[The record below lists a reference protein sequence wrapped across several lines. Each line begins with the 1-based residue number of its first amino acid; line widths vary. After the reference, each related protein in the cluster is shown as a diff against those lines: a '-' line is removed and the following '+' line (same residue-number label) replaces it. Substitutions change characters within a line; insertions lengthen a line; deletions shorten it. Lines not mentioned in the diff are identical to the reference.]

1 MGKDNNKR
9 LVFIAFIRYYTVT
22 GLTLGNQHT
31 NQHLLK
37 YYCSKC
43 DTFLK
48 TTRDDFDIDSRFSN
62 SKEECPYCGSLISMT
77 LRKEKAH
84 GTATT
89 NMDLSSS
96 SSLCL
101 LPPPPKI
108 QTAYEQFSNRLT
120 FGIEKID
127 SVLQLTTGEIV
138 CIISTDHN
146 NYNNKYAN
154 NILLN
159 RLCVRAV
166 MSNRQGGFNSPK
178 VIFVDAAG
186 NTSDIYQCVNFA
198 RQYGLNIKKT
208 LQSIVVNRS
217 FTIYQLANIII
228 NELPK
233 VIEQLSGTKVI
244 VIGNLLSLFVNDPQV
259 QIKGAK
265 SLIRQIVNAVK
276 MCTNN
281 NNILCVISFCCSNNT
296 KTYARLILERIDK
309 CVEITTIRVKDG
321 NDKQKRN
328 RKNDDDLSID
338 IKIKN
343 DKNHSRQQHSVIL
356 QEKVLHLV
364 SKR

>member
-1 MGKDNNKR
+1 
-9 LVFIAFIRYYTVT
+9 
-22 GLTLGNQHT
+22 LGNQHA
-31 NQHLLK
+31 NQQLLK

-43 DTFLK
+43 DMLLK
-48 TTRDDFDIDSRFSN
+48 TTRDGFDIDFKFFN
-62 SKEECPYCGSLISMT
+62 SKEECPYCGSLISKT
-77 LRKEKAH
+77 LRKENVH

-89 NMDLSSS
+89 NNMSLSS

-101 LPPPPKI
+101 LPPPKI

-138 CIISTDHN
+138 CIVSTDHN
-146 NYNNKYAN
+146 NYNKYAN
-154 NILLN
+154 NILLS

-186 NTSDIYQCVNFA
+186 NASDVYQCVNFA

-208 LQSIVVNRS
+208 LQSIVVSRS

-233 VIEQLSGTKVI
+233 VLEQLSGTKVI

-276 MCTNN
+276 TCTNNN
-281 NNILCVISFCCSNNT
+281 NNILCVISFCCSNNI
-296 KTYARLILERIDK
+296 KTYARIILERIDK
-309 CVEITTIRVKDG
+309 CIEITTRGVKDG

-343 DKNHSRQQHSVIL
+343 DKNPSWQQHSIIL

>member
-1 MGKDNNKR
+1 
-9 LVFIAFIRYYTVT
+9 
-22 GLTLGNQHT
+22 LGNQHS
-31 NQHLLK
+31 NQQLK

-43 DTFLK
+43 DTLLK
-48 TTRDDFDIDSRFSN
+48 ITRDGFDIDFKFFN
-62 SKEECPYCGSLISMT
+62 SKEECPYCGSLISKT
-77 LRKEKAH
+77 LRKEKVY

-89 NMDLSSS
+89 NNIDLSSS

-101 LPPPPKI
+101 LPQPQP

-127 SVLQLTTGEIV
+127 SILQLTTGETV
-138 CIISTDHN
+138 CIVSWDHHH
-146 NYNNKYAN
+146 NNKYAN
-154 NILLN
+154 ILLS

-186 NTSDIYQCVNFA
+186 NTSDVYQCVNFA
-198 RQYGLNIKKT
+198 RQHGLNIKKT
-208 LQSIVVNRS
+208 LQSIVVSRS

-233 VIEQLSGTKVI
+233 VLEQLSGTKVI

-259 QIKGAK
+259 QIKEAK
-265 SLIRQIVNAVK
+265 SLIRQIVNSVK
-276 MCTNN
+276 ICTNN

-296 KTYARLILERIDK
+296 KTYARIILERIDK
-309 CVEITTIRVKDG
+309 YIEITTRGGEDG

-328 RKNDDDLSID
+328 RKNYNDDLSID

-343 DKNHSRQQHSVIL
+343 DKNPSRQQHSVIL

-364 SKR
+364 SRV

>member
-146 NYNNKYAN
+146 NYNKYAN